1 MRIRR
6 RREVTRC
13 SVALDTRAAS
23 TPSVRELCQSSP
35 SERHEAAYGS
45 QDAAGC
51 RRHCRATEDLTQH
64 VQMRVTQQRGAV
76 LRFELHNLNKG
87 RTTTTSS
94 STAIC
99 CAGRRGDKPEVA
111 PHVVTPSA

>member
-1 MRIRR
+1 
-6 RREVTRC
+6 
-13 SVALDTRAAS
+13 
-23 TPSVRELCQSSP
+23 
-35 SERHEAAYGS
+35 
-45 QDAAGC
+45 
-51 RRHCRATEDLTQH
+51 
-64 VQMRVTQQRGAV
+64 MRVTQQRGAV

-99 CAGRRGDKPEVA
+99 CAGRRGDKAEVT